1 MSSYSQTMTMGAKTD
16 ANRRNALRS
25 TGPKTQRGKAASKL
39 NALRHGLTAETAV
52 LPDENADAY
61 VELRRRL
68 HEELGAESMIE
79 AAIVD
84 RVAGL
89 LWRLRRLGR
98 VELDLFE
105 WEREMAA
112 VYCSLMGKS
121 EEPEQGLGLAFIHS
135 AGHSDAFSR
144 LSRYETALDR
154 ALYRAVHELE
164 RLQAARRGQPVAP
177 PLAVDVNVSA
187 DGR

>member
-1 MSSYSQTMTMGAKTD
+1 MTTDAKTH

-25 TGPKTQRGKAASKL
+25 TGPKTQRGKAASRL
-39 NALRHGLTAETAV
+39 NALRHGLTAETVV
-52 LPDENADAY
+52 LPNEDADAY

-68 HEELGAESMIE
+68 HEELDAKSTLE

-84 RVAGL
+84 RIAAL
-89 LWRLRRLGR
+89 FWRLRRLGR

-105 WEREMAA
+105 WEREMAG
-112 VYCSLMGKS
+112 VYCSLMGKP
-121 EEPEQGLGLAFIHS
+121 EDPEQGLGLAFIHS

-144 LSRYETALDR
+144 LSRYEIGLDR
-154 ALYRAVHELE
+154 ALHRAVHELE
-164 RLQAARRGQPVAP
+164 RLQATRRGQPVVP

-187 DGR
+187 DAR